1 MNDIVAHQ
9 KTEVLNA
16 RVTPELAEWLRALA
30 EREYE
35 GNVSLAL
42 RRAIGDARLLEAARQ
57 DYRARRGAT
66 SDPKTGE
73 AAAWRVLLGFDVE
86 GAER

>member
-1 MNDIVAHQ
+1 MVQRKAV
-9 KTEVLNA
+9 VLNA
-16 RVTPELAEWLRALA
+16 RVTSEQAEWLRELA

-35 GNVSLAL
+35 GNLSLAV

-66 SDPKTGE
+66 ADPVTGE
-73 AAAWRVLLGFDVE
+73 AAPWRVLLGLE
-86 GAER
+86 ASESGL